1 VLGLAVAIATAAP
14 GWVAAQAAPARPASA
29 PAAKPAPPQPVPAQS
44 GKRPVLPVVGAPGTP
59 TAEAAPLDAL
69 VPVDSRITVGTLA
82 NGLRYYIRQN
92 ARPAGRAELRLA
104 VNTGSVLEDD
114 DQRGLAHIVEHM
126 AFNGTRHF
134 PKQDI
139 ISFLQ
144 STGMRFGAH
153 VNANTSFDQT
163 VYILQIPTDSPS
175 VIERSFL
182 VLEDWA
188 TGVTFDDEEIEKERG
203 VVLEEWRLGLG
214 ADARLLQRQLPVLLK
229 GSRYAD
235 RLPIGTPD
243 SIRSFKAERLKQFY
257 KDWYRPDLMAV
268 VAVGDF
274 DKATVEAL
282 IKKHFEAIPLP
293 ATPRPRQQ
301 FNVPEHPGTRFTIAT
316 DPEATTTVVNV
327 SSALTAREQTTV
339 GAYRQQTAERVVSG
353 LLSARLAELA
363 QKPDAPFLAAG
374 TNRSLFVSAAEMTS
388 MTAIVPDGGVEKG
401 LTALFAEADRLAKF
415 GFTETE
421 LERYKLATVR
431 AYERLSL
438 SRDEH
443 QSGTLADEY
452 IRNFMQDEPIPGI
465 NYEYALVKRFLPP
478 LTLAEVNGIAK
489 AWMPDRNRV
498 VAVSAPQKPGV
509 TMPDEAKLAAAITSG
524 SGATLTAYVDEV
536 SARPLLER
544 QPAPGKIVKTTER
557 AELGITEWTLSN
569 GVKVVLKPTTF
580 NRDQILFRAF
590 SPGGTSLAADRDY
603 IAADTASQVVS
614 QGGVGGW
621 SRIDLA
627 KKLAGKQAY
636 VRPEIDEMRE
646 GILGGGG
653 QDDLETLFQLIYLT
667 VVEPRAD
674 ADAFRAMV
682 TQLRASLANRDAEP
696 EAAFNDTL
704 NAALSQNHLRA
715 RPLTNA
721 NVAEMNLER
730 SLAFYKE
737 RFADLSDFTFVF
749 IGSFDVATMK
759 PLVER
764 YLASLPS
771 LNRRE
776 TGRDVGIRPPASVVE
791 KLVTSGR
798 EPRSQVSVVFSGA
811 FTNTPRERLILRGVT
826 DALEGNLQRVLREEM
841 GGTYGVSVNPQ
852 YAKLPTP
859 SYRVSIAFACDPAR
873 TDALV
878 KALFDEIA
886 RFKANGP
893 GENQMA
899 DARAALGRDW
909 EVNSKENG
917 YLLNQIAFAYEH
929 GEDVGASLDRQA
941 LHGQLTADAVREAA
955 QRYLDLGRY
964 VKVVLMPAADAK

>member
-1 VLGLAVAIATAAP
+1 VVGLAAALASAAP
-14 GWVAAQAAPARPASA
+14 ALVSAQAAAQTPQAQTQRAQTQQAQPA
-29 PAAKPAPPQPVPAQS
+29 
-44 GKRPVLPVVGAPGTP
+44 RPVLPVVGAPGTP
-59 TAEAAPLDAL
+59 AAEDAPLSAL

-92 ARPAGRAELRLA
+92 TRPAGRAELRLV

-114 DQRGLAHIVEHM
+114 DQRGLAHFVEHL

-139 ISFLQ
+139 ITFLQ

-163 VYILQIPTDSPS
+163 VYLLQLPTDDAS
-175 VIERSFL
+175 VLDRAFL

-188 TGVTFDDEEIEKERG
+188 TGVTFDDDEIEKERG

-214 ADARLLQRQLPVLLK
+214 ADARLLQKQLPELLK
-229 GSRYAD
+229 GSRYAE
-235 RLPIGTPD
+235 RLPIGTPE
-243 SIRSFKAERLKQFY
+243 SIRTFKPERLKQFY

-274 DKATVEAL
+274 DKAAVEAL
-282 IKKHFEAIPLP
+282 IKKHFDGIPRP
-293 ATPRPRQQ
+293 TSPRPRPR
-301 FNVPEHPGTRFTIAT
+301 FDVPEHPGTRFTIAT

-327 SSALTAREQTTV
+327 TSALTARDQTTV

-353 LLSARLAELA
+353 LLSARLAELS

-388 MTAIVPDGGVEKG
+388 LTAIVPDGGVEKG
-401 LTALFAEADRLAKF
+401 LAALFAEADRLAKF
-415 GFTETE
+415 GFTESE

-465 NYEYALVKRFLPP
+465 NYEYALVKRFLPAM
-478 LTLAEVNGIAK
+478 TLAEVNGIAK
-489 AWMPDRNRV
+489 AWLPERNRV

-509 TMPDEAKLAAAITSG
+509 VMPDEKKLAEAITTG
-524 SGATLTAYVDEV
+524 SGAKLTAYVDEV
-536 SARPLLER
+536 SARPLLDK
-544 QPAPGKIVKTTER
+544 PPTPGKIVKTTER
-557 AELGITEWTLSN
+557 AELGITEWVLSN
-569 GVKVVLKPTTF
+569 GAKVVLKPTTF
-580 NRDQILFRAF
+580 SRDQILFRAF

-614 QGGVGGW
+614 QGGLGGF
-621 SRIDLA
+621 SRIDLG
-627 KKLAGKQAY
+627 KKLAGHQAY

-646 GILGGGG
+646 GLIGGGG

-674 ADAFRAMV
+674 PDAFRAMV

-715 RPLTNA
+715 RPLTSA
-721 NVAEMNLER
+721 NLPELNLER

-749 IGSFDVATMK
+749 TGSFDVAAMK

-764 YLASLPS
+764 YVASLPS

-776 TGRDVGIRPPASVVE
+776 RGRDVGIRPPATVVE
-791 KLVTSGR
+791 KVVTSGR
-798 EPRSQVSVVFSGA
+798 EPRSQVSVVFSGE

-852 YAKLPTP
+852 FAKLPTP

-878 KALFDEIA
+878 KALFEEIA

-893 GENQMA
+893 GEHQMA
-899 DARAALGRDW
+899 DARAALARDW
-909 EVNSKENG
+909 EVNSKENS

-929 GEDVGASLDRQA
+929 GEDVAAAFDRPA
-941 LHGQLTADAVREAA
+941 LHSQLTADAVREAA
-955 QRYLDLGRY
+955 QRYLDLKRY
-964 VKVVLMPAADAK
+964 VKVILMPLEGAGK